1 MFNHF
6 FYFIGRDFLNGV
18 NHIGKFFILFFKT
31 LCWMVIPPF
40 RKREIFD
47 QMVDIGV
54 KSLPVVLITGAF
66 TGMVLVVQTFYQFRR
81 LSVESGIGAVVG
93 FSMTRELGPVLT
105 ALILAGRV
113 GAAITAE
120 IGTMKVTEQIDAL
133 ETLAVSPIKYL
144 VVPRFISCTI
154 LLPILTIFSDF
165 IGIVGGYLV
174 GVNMMNIH
182 GSFFMKNLKLIEPSD
197 VVNGLIKAAVFGMII
212 ATVSC
217 FRGFIAQG
225 GAEGVGRAT
234 TVSVV
239 SSCMLILI
247 SDFFLS
253 VLLF

>member
-93 FSMTRELGPVLT
+93 FL
-105 ALILAGRV
+105 
-113 GAAITAE
+113 
-120 IGTMKVTEQIDAL
+120 
-133 ETLAVSPIKYL
+133 
-144 VVPRFISCTI
+144 
-154 LLPILTIFSDF
+154 
-165 IGIVGGYLV
+165 
-174 GVNMMNIH
+174 
-182 GSFFMKNLKLIEPSD
+182 
-197 VVNGLIKAAVFGMII
+197 
-212 ATVSC
+212 
-217 FRGFIAQG
+217 
-225 GAEGVGRAT
+225 
-234 TVSVV
+234 
-239 SSCMLILI
+239 
-247 SDFFLS
+247 
-253 VLLF
+253 